1 MNDQAS
7 YYKIHLLVYVCV
19 CVWGGGGGGEGG
31 GRILTH
37 TCSFTLSLFGQLR
50 EDIARAGAGV
60 GERSSLRSGEV
71 KMKILQSS
79 L

>member
-1 MNDQAS
+1 MIKQAITKFIS
-7 YYKIHLLVYVCV
+7 LCMCV
-19 CVWGGGGGGEGG
+19 GRGGGEGG

-37 TCSFTLSLFGQLR
+37 TCSFSLSLFGQLR